1 MAAAAVNVVVGKKE
15 WVTALASTLGCKTT
29 KVSVVDTSTVSVV
42 WIVVW
47 IVVGIGR
54 VNVALLLRVVVLA
67 APGIQVLVS
76 TERHQRNGEKCDEK
90 QDGRQEPRA

>member
-1 MAAAAVNVVVGKKE
+1 MAAAAVNVNVVVGKKE

-29 KVSVVDTSTVSVV
+29 KVSVVDTSTVS
-42 WIVVW
+42 VVW